1 MNEFLPRPEPPRFF
15 RPLCNRLA
23 RQSQILQELEQKHH
37 DNTKKIIAEAKRRM
51 EMSIRKQEMNKKFSL
66 KKRGKKLKRMLI
78 KGFFLVLVWIRGLK
92 SF

>member
-23 RQSQILQELEQKHH
+23 RQNQILQELEQKHH

-51 EMSIRKQEMNKKFSL
+51 EMSIRQTRDEQKVQLKEKRKKIDKNVNK
-66 KKRGKKLKRMLI
+66 R
-78 KGFFLVLVWIRGLK
+78 FFLVLVWIRVLK

>member
-51 EMSIRKQEMNKKFSL
+51 EMSIRQTRDEQKVQLKEKRKKIEKNVNK
-66 KKRGKKLKRMLI
+66 R
-78 KGFFLVLVWIRGLK
+78 FFLVLVWIRGLK